1 MPATCV
7 ILFKGR
13 NRCGFDNQQV
23 VWPRS
28 TPTRC
33 QSDVSWAAKAIL
45 GPARNSVRALQ
56 ARFALSRPPYSR
68 PFVPYP
74 TPPVLRRH
82 RQYATT
88 IFFLPTPPIRAPGF
102 HGLHSKIRFTSHTTL
117 LRSPLSAARWVADRM
132 NRPGYGQGC
141 WGLGTTIESHP
152 SNVYGSLVAVW
163 VVDRVDSF
171 AWASATIWWAP
182 RSGRDAYCQKVVARK
197 IWRLDR
203 HGDAD
208 GRGEAIVEGQ
218 TQPAIA

>member
-1 MPATCV
+1 MLRHNRLTLRAFPPFWASAPPEGALQKFPPMDGLYYAATA
-7 ILFKGR
+7 
-13 NRCGFDNQQV
+13 
-23 VWPRS
+23 S
-28 TPTRC
+28 TP
-33 QSDVSWAAKAIL
+33 
-45 GPARNSVRALQ
+45 
-56 ARFALSRPPYSR
+56 PPPDS
-68 PFVPYP
+68 FYP
-74 TPPVLRRH
+74 H
-82 RQYATT
+82 HQYA
-88 IFFLPTPPIRAPGF
+88 RQA
-102 HGLHSKIRFTSHTTL
+102 STSHTTL

-141 WGLGTTIESHP
+141 WVLGTTIESHP

-208 GRGEAIVEGQ
+208 GRGEAIVDGQ